1 MSDDRGIPD
10 PFYFPELPDP
20 VEQTEQRLLEETER
34 RYHHDQWKN
43 ELTDIAAKSKDGAE
57 FKRAI
62 EAAGNIIAKDSRSMV
77 ILGENIGDGER
88 YRTRLDDKLAGRSTE
103 DFKKFASAIDQAQ
116 LPTPEQGRERLT
128 GREEERSYQRTL
140 STGKIHDLTYTA
152 DDEQAFK
159 SGLEEQGMILAREGT
174 GKFSRTLVVDRTGEQ
189 YDLAHIVT
197 PLRAPEFDKMMASLD
212 QLTLPTVEEANA
224 LHKQR
229 EEEAAVKAEKPTPE
243 ASKFLQPEAPA
254 KVEEPAP
261 VPLSSKFLPEQPSG
275 YDPAYYSPAKVA
287 ERASK
292 FLPPAARETPAPV
305 VAPQQAPDQP
315 ASKFLPEK
323 ETVQPTPTAEKPAG
337 IDLTLYA
344 PALTPPKAPAPVPPK
359 APAPEPPGDDWTR
372 RALEEEFKGLTPPAP
387 APAPKP
393 KREWEDREIYDLRQ
407 ATWKRQ
413 VREYQEFAD
422 RNGREYKQHGADID
436 TANRGKMED
445 FDQVQRSALVDL
457 LNQMQP
463 EPRKGFRGVL
473 DAIHRTLNPQDDGA
487 IASAKQEEIDLFKGS
502 QAQQRRE
509 YIKVLEE
516 NKRIELEK
524 LRERHLA
531 QQAERERSYNDEI
544 ERRVAE
550 FKEAKRIAR
559 ELEAEQREKDLREG
573 LEPPEEGK
581 G

>member
-1 MSDDRGIPD
+1 MSDDRDIPD
-10 PFYFPELPDP
+10 PLYFPELPYP
-20 VEQTEQRLLEETER
+20 VEQTEQRLLEEAER

-62 EAAGNIIAKDSRSMV
+62 EAAGNIIAKDNRGMV

-103 DFKKFASAIDQAQ
+103 DFKKFVSAIDQAQ
-116 LPTPEQGRERLT
+116 LPTPEEGRERLT

-140 STGKIHDLTYTA
+140 STGKIYDLTFTA
-152 DDEQAFK
+152 DNAQAFK
-159 SGLEEQGMILAREGT
+159 SGLEEEGMILAREAT
-174 GKFSRTLVVDRTGEQ
+174 GKFSRTLVVDRSGEQ

-212 QLTLPTVEEANA
+212 PLTLPTVE
-224 LHKQR
+224 
-229 EEEAAVKAEKPTPE
+229 AA
-243 ASKFLQPEAPA
+243 KFLQPEAPA

-261 VPLSSKFLPEQPSG
+261 APPSSKFLPEQPSG
-275 YDPAYYSPAKVA
+275 YDLEYYSPAKVA

-305 VAPQQAPDQP
+305 VAPPQAPDQP

-323 ETVQPTPTAEKPAG
+323 ETVPPPPTAEKPAG

-344 PALTPPKAPAPVPPK
+344 PAPTPPKAPT
-359 APAPEPPGDDWTR
+359 PEATGDDWTR
-372 RALEEEFKGLTPPAP
+372 FALKEEFKGLTPPAP
-387 APAPKP
+387 APEPKP
-393 KREWEDREIYDLRQ
+393 RREWEDREIYDLRQ

-422 RNGREYKQHGADID
+422 QNGREYKQHGADID
-436 TANRGKMED
+436 SANRWKMED
-445 FDQVQRSALVDL
+445 FDQGQRSALVDL
-457 LNQMQP
+457 LNQMHP

-473 DAIHRTLNPQDDGA
+473 DAIHRTLNPQDDDA

-502 QAQQRRE
+502 QAQERRE

-550 FKEAKRIAR
+550 LKEAKRIAR
-559 ELEAEQREKDLREG
+559 ELEAEQREKDLKREG
-573 LEPPEEGK
+573 PEPPELGK
-581 G
+581 E